1 MSEKSVSELYHD
13 HVRELE
19 RRAEA
24 GDEFALKSLCCLSL
38 VCEGWRYGDPD
49 PVDPGDDPGGGEEI
63 IDLSKYRMRLAA

>member
-1 MSEKSVSELYHD
+1 MNDKSVSELYHD

-38 VCEGWRYGDPD
+38 VCEDWRYGDPD
-49 PVDPGDDPGGGEEI
+49 PVDPDDDPNGGEV
-63 IDLSKYRMRLAA
+63 IDDLQQKADAA